1 MPQSN
6 REYKSSLFTMLL
18 EDKERALDV
27 YNALNDTSYDNA
39 DDLEIMKLE
48 NAVYLSFRND
58 ASFILEATLNI
69 YEHQSTYNP
78 NMPLRDLIYVANLL
92 AGIVKDENLYGTSL
106 VKIPLPQFVTF
117 YNGVDKQ
124 LERVEMKLSDAYN
137 VFTDNPQLEL
147 KCIMLNLNK
156 GYNKELMSRCE
167 TLKGYMTFVDK
178 VRDYQQEMPLE
189 SAVDSAIEECI
200 KEHVLEDFM
209 KREKAM
215 VRSMSVLEFNLEKQ
229 LKFMKAEG
237 IAEGSKLTL
246 AEGIIEFL
254 EEIGNIPDNVKEAV
268 LTETNLD
275 ILKRWNKLAARSES
289 VEEFVKS
296 AGIVLKN
303 N

>member
-1 MPQSN
+1 
-6 REYKSSLFTMLL
+6 
-18 EDKERALDV
+18 
-27 YNALNDTSYDNA
+27 
-39 DDLEIMKLE
+39 
-48 NAVYLSFRND
+48 
-58 ASFILEATLNI
+58 
-69 YEHQSTYNP
+69 
-78 NMPLRDLIYVANLL
+78 MPLRDLIYVANLL

-189 SAVDSAIEECI
+189 SAIDSAIEECI
-200 KEHVLEDFM
+200 KEHILEEFM

-237 IAEGSKLTL
+237 K

-254 EEIGNIPDNVKEAV
+254 EEMGNIPDTVKEAV
-268 LTETNLD
+268 LSETNLD
-275 ILKRWNKLAARSES
+275 TLKRWNKLAARSES

-296 AGIVLKN
+296 AGIVLKKK
-303 N
+303 

>member
-1 MPQSN
+1 M
-6 REYKSSLFTMLL
+6 
-18 EDKERALDV
+18 
-27 YNALNDTSYDNA
+27 
-39 DDLEIMKLE
+39 
-48 NAVYLSFRND
+48 
-58 ASFILEATLNI
+58 
-69 YEHQSTYNP
+69 
-78 NMPLRDLIYVANLL
+78 
-92 AGIVKDENLYGTSL
+92 
-106 VKIPLPQFVTF
+106 
-117 YNGVDKQ
+117 
-124 LERVEMKLSDAYN
+124 
-137 VFTDNPQLEL
+137 
-147 KCIMLNLNK
+147 
-156 GYNKELMSRCE
+156 
-167 TLKGYMTFVDK
+167 
-178 VRDYQQEMPLE
+178 EMPLE

-237 IAEGSKLTL
+237 KAEGIAEGSKLTL

-254 EEIGNIPDNVKEAV
+254 EEIGNIPDNVKEV
-268 LTETNLD
+268 VSTETNLD

>member
-1 MPQSN
+1 
-6 REYKSSLFTMLL
+6 
-18 EDKERALDV
+18 
-27 YNALNDTSYDNA
+27 
-39 DDLEIMKLE
+39 
-48 NAVYLSFRND
+48 
-58 ASFILEATLNI
+58 
-69 YEHQSTYNP
+69 
-78 NMPLRDLIYVANLL
+78 
-92 AGIVKDENLYGTSL
+92 
-106 VKIPLPQFVTF
+106 
-117 YNGVDKQ
+117 
-124 LERVEMKLSDAYN
+124 
-137 VFTDNPQLEL
+137 
-147 KCIMLNLNK
+147 
-156 GYNKELMSRCE
+156 
-167 TLKGYMTFVDK
+167 
-178 VRDYQQEMPLE
+178 MPLE

-237 IAEGSKLTL
+237 KAEGIAEGSKLTL

-254 EEIGNIPDNVKEAV
+254 EEIGNIPDNVKEV
-268 LTETNLD
+268 VSTETNLD

>member
-1 MPQSN
+1 
-6 REYKSSLFTMLL
+6 
-18 EDKERALDV
+18 
-27 YNALNDTSYDNA
+27 
-39 DDLEIMKLE
+39 
-48 NAVYLSFRND
+48 
-58 ASFILEATLNI
+58 
-69 YEHQSTYNP
+69 
-78 NMPLRDLIYVANLL
+78 
-92 AGIVKDENLYGTSL
+92 
-106 VKIPLPQFVTF
+106 
-117 YNGVDKQ
+117 
-124 LERVEMKLSDAYN
+124 
-137 VFTDNPQLEL
+137 
-147 KCIMLNLNK
+147 
-156 GYNKELMSRCE
+156 
-167 TLKGYMTFVDK
+167 
-178 VRDYQQEMPLE
+178 MPLE

-254 EEIGNIPDNVKEAV
+254 EEIGNIPDNVKEV
-268 LTETNLD
+268 VSTETNLD